1 MVLCPRSPQ
10 KVQRRQRNVQ
20 KSVMR
25 VQSSC
30 FAEQI
35 GLVEPVRIIKTITF
49 MKLEINVS
57 TFDPPEKEDSP
68 TIAQRWFSGPFT
80 DLCIKPANTSS
91 NFELIRVNN
100 FQENSSETMLI
111 LMINIFLLRFFP

>member
-1 MVLCPRSPQ
+1 MLYPVPPLQ
-10 KVQRRQRNVQ
+10 KPVISLV
-20 KSVMR
+20 
-25 VQSSC
+25 
-30 FAEQI
+30 FPLTEQI

-80 DLCIKPANTSS
+80 ELCIKPANTSS

-100 FQENSSETMLI
+100 FQENSSERMLI